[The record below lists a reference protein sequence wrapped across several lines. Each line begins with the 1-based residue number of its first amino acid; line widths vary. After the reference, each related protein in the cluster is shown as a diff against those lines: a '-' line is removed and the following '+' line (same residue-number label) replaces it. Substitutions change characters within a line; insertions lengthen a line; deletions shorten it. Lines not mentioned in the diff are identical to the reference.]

1 MSGTAK
7 TAEDELIEVY
17 QMKVLPVPTNKSVQR
32 IDEPDEVYLTLPEK
46 LRASMK
52 VVKSC
57 MLKANPLLIATG
69 SVELSEIYS
78 ELLLAEMIPHSV
90 LNAYNDAKE
99 AQIIKSWSKGKRDG
113 RNFDGGTWDRY
124 PS

>member
-1 MSGTAK
+1 MRAMASITYQNLFKLFKKTAGMSGTAK

-52 VVKSC
+52 VVKK
-57 MLKANPLLIATG
+57 LHAKGQPL
-69 SVELSEIYS
+69 
-78 ELLLAEMIPHSV
+78 
-90 LNAYNDAKE
+90 
-99 AQIIKSWSKGKRDG
+99 
-113 RNFDGGTWDRY
+113 
-124 PS
+124 